1 MEIIVGTAGHI
12 DHGKTALV
20 RALTGTDA
28 DRLPE
33 EKQRGITI
41 DIGFAELELD
51 GVHFGF
57 VDVPGHERFVK
68 NMLAGASGIDI
79 VLLIIAADEGVMPQ
93 TREHF
98 EICRL
103 LGLERGVIVLTK
115 RDLVDEE
122 TLNLARLDAADLVA
136 GSFLENAPVV
146 AVSSVDGSGID
157 ELKRELVA
165 VASLVP
171 ARDDTKAA
179 FLPIDRSFTVKGFG
193 AVVTGTLA
201 SGEIAEGDELDLLP
215 LGRRVRARGVQ
226 THGRKASGAKAG
238 QRVAVNLAGIDHK
251 EIERGMAL
259 AVPDVLRTNQLI
271 DAELEMLGDAA
282 GPLRT
287 RQRVRVH
294 IGTAEVLAR
303 VFVINEAGI
312 IEPGGKGFVQL
323 RLESPVASFMG
334 QRIVLRS
341 YSPQATIG
349 GGRVMLTLPAK
360 YRKRDVANAAA
371 SLASLESA
379 SESHAK
385 IVESLVLAAG
395 RNGITASDIAAETGW
410 RREVLRAAIDEAFAA
425 GQAVT
430 AGQAL
435 IAPEVFKELSEK
447 SATAVENFHKREPL
461 AVGIPREALREQVF
475 RFLPADVFAGIIA
488 SLQSEGKIIADKE
501 TFRSPQHSTELS
513 PAETKAK
520 ETILAAY
527 GVARFEPPK
536 TADVLANAASAS
548 GLKPAE
554 TAKVFDLLLK
564 QKEIVKVTDELAFA
578 AGAIGEL
585 KKAIREFAD
594 GTQDRVVDVPKFKE
608 IAGVSRKYAIPLLEY
623 FDRERVTVR
632 AGDKRV
638 VLK

>member
-1 MEIIVGTAGHI
+1 MDIIVGTAGHI

-41 DIGFAELELD
+41 DIGFAEMEHN

-79 VLLIIAADEGVMPQ
+79 VLLIVAADEGVMPQ

-103 LGLERGVIVLTK
+103 LGLNSGIIVLTK

-122 TLNLARLDAADLVA
+122 TLELARLDAAHLVK
-136 GSFLENAPVV
+136 GSFLEYAPVV
-146 AVSSVDGSGID
+146 AVSSVSGAGIA
-157 ELKRELVA
+157 ELKDSIAAMVA
-165 VASLVP
+165 ALP
-171 ARDDTKAA
+171 ARKDDRVAY
-179 FLPIDRSFTVKGFG
+179 LPIDRSFTVRGFG

-201 SGEIAEGDELDLLP
+201 SGAISERDELELLP
-215 LGRRVRARGVQ
+215 EGRRLRVRGLQ
-226 THGRKASGAKAG
+226 THGRKASLANAG

-251 EIERGMAL
+251 EIERGMVL
-259 AVPDVLRTNQLI
+259 AAPGVLGPTQII
-271 DAELEMLGDAA
+271 DAELEVLSDAVR
-282 GPLRT
+282 PLRA

-303 VFVINEAGI
+303 AFVVNEPGT
-312 IEPGGKGFVQL
+312 IEPGSKGFVQL
-323 RLESPVASFMG
+323 RLESPVAAFIG
-334 QRIVLRS
+334 QRIIVRS
-341 YSPQATIG
+341 YSPQATVAG
-349 GGRVMLTLPAK
+349 GVVLRTAPAK
-360 YRKRDVANAAA
+360 YRKRDAQTAAEDLSRLAEA
-371 SLASLESA
+371 SD
-379 SESHAK
+379 SHEK
-385 IVESLVLAAG
+385 IVHALIHSGGNNGVAAK
-395 RNGITASDIAAETGW
+395 DIAKETAW
-410 RREVLRAAIDEAFAA
+410 SVETLKAAIDGALSAGSGVNVGGTFLAPDVVKTIRDQTLAA
-425 GQAVT
+425 
-430 AGQAL
+430 L
-435 IAPEVFKELSEK
+435 
-447 SATAVENFHKREPL
+447 VEFHRREPL
-461 AVGIPREALREQVF
+461 ASGIPREMLREKVF
-475 RFLPADVFAGIIA
+475 RYFPIDVFHSVID
-488 SLQSEGKIIADKE
+488 SLQNDGKLVSDNETIRSSE
-501 TFRSPQHSTELS
+501 HSTELT

-520 ETILAAY
+520 LSILAAY
-527 GVARFEPPK
+527 AGARFEPPK
-536 TADVLANAASAS
+536 TADVLSNAATAS

-564 QKEIVKVTDELAFA
+564 QREIIKITDEFTFSAN
-578 AGAIGEL
+578 AIGDL
-585 KKAIREFAD
+585 KNAIREYAD